1 MLKRNIAKEP
11 QSVRHYMDMGQYLYR
26 SREVLD
32 SAKYFA
38 KALEIAAVPVEFGPD
53 VSPAEQAIEND
64 QHAKEREKL
73 NFVINDK
80 EQTPSKDRQEFTRI
94 IEATREMLNNSATN
108 FKSWDWI
115 RDQALHYANQ
125 GKLDQAQQL
134 LLKHIETVKDN
145 AKLEQAYVLLLD
157 TQLQMKRMDLSHDTF
172 LKIAN
177 AYALRPELLRQAGHA
192 LYSKQGAFEEPDR
205 ADVLKMS
212 ETLFRSAIAVSRK
225 FNELEMAG
233 QCSFELGNVL
243 CYQERT
249 ELAAGVYRDSIDLT
263 KAVTAKEDRMQ
274 RLVDCLK
281 KLKKYSDA
289 RKVLYDLSKS
299 PRTDIST
306 RAKQDLKA
314 LELQEPSP
322 DNK

>member
-1 MLKRNIAKEP
+1 
-11 QSVRHYMDMGQYLYR
+11 
-26 SREVLD
+26 
-32 SAKYFA
+32 
-38 KALEIAAVPVEFGPD
+38 
-53 VSPAEQAIEND
+53 
-64 QHAKEREKL
+64 
-73 NFVINDK
+73 
-80 EQTPSKDRQEFTRI
+80 
-94 IEATREMLNNSATN
+94 
-108 FKSWDWI
+108 
-115 RDQALHYANQ
+115 
-125 GKLDQAQQL
+125 
-134 LLKHIETVKDN
+134 
-145 AKLEQAYVLLLD
+145 
-157 TQLQMKRMDLSHDTF
+157 
-172 LKIAN
+172 
-177 AYALRPELLRQAGHA
+177 
-192 LYSKQGAFEEPDR
+192 
-205 ADVLKMS
+205 
-212 ETLFRSAIAVSRK
+212 
-225 FNELEMAG
+225 
-233 QCSFELGNVL
+233 VL